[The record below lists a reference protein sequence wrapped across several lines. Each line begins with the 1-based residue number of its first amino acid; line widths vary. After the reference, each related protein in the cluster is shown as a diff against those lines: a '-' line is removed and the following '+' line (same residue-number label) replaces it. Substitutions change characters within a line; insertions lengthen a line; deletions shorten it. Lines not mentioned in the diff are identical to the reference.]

1 MDISE
6 ILLNLNFEP
15 YLKAG
20 QNNWKIGDFWKN
32 VFFSIFLSGEAIFWP
47 KYESSMSNE
56 SYGLFPYGYQS
67 FSPQKMLILSQ
78 FWLWRQTLE
87 IWLGI
92 LMHIMVPKIR
102 INFFGFFFI
111 KPSKIT
117 HILRFWVISVNISQK
132 VPFLAKNGQKLLF
145 FLFLNPLTFILLH
158 LVTLFD
164 ISYFMTQHWPQ
175 CQLELVFC
183 LHLTPSKHQKAM
195 YRP

>member
-1 MDISE
+1 MIFGKMHFFPFSS
-6 ILLNLNFEP
+6 LGKPFF
-15 YLKAG
+15 G
-20 QNNWKIGDFWKN
+20 QN
-32 VFFSIFLSGEAIFWP
+32 
-47 KYESSMSNE
+47 MSPACQMKAMVI
-56 SYGLFPYGYQS
+56 SLKVTSHFPLK
-67 FSPQKMLILSQ
+67 KMLILSQ

-92 LMHIMVPKIR
+92 LMHMVPKIR
-102 INFFGFFFI
+102 INFFIFFFI

-132 VPFLAKNGQKLLF
+132 VPFLAKNGQKFIF
-145 FLFLNPLTFILLH
+145 FLFLNPLTFVLLH

-164 ISYFMTQHWPQ
+164 ISYFKTQHWPQ